1 VVSATE
7 MTGAAIALAAIFMGS
22 RPRREP
28 PQPAGGG

>member
-1 VVSATE
+1 
-7 MTGAAIALAAIFMGS
+7 MTGAAIALVAIFMGS